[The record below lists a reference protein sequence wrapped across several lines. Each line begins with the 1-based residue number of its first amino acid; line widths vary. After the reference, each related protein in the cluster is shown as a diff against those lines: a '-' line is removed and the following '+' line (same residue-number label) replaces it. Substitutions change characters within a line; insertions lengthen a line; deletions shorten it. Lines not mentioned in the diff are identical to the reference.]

1 MIGSTNQ
8 VKSTTKMG
16 RFGEEIA
23 LRYLKEKG
31 YSLIGRNFHIRGG
44 ELDLICKKNDIIVFV
59 EVKLRTS
66 HNFGTGGEALTR
78 VKKQKLLRAAFTFL
92 QTHPARWRM
101 DLLDIHFRK
110 SSRKAFIKHF
120 INILEA

>member
-1 MIGSTNQ
+1 MIGNTNQ
-8 VKSTTKMG
+8 VKNTMKMG

-23 LRYLKEKG
+23 LRYLTGKG
-31 YSLIGRNFHIRGG
+31 YDLVERNYHIQGG
-44 ELDLICKKNDIIVFV
+44 ELDLICKINGIIVFV
-59 EVKLRTS
+59 EVKLRTG

-78 VKKQKLLRAAFTFL
+78 TKKQKLLRAALTFL

-101 DLLDIHFRK
+101 DLLDIHFHK
-110 SSRKAFIKHF
+110 PTGKAFIQHF